1 MVDLVFGEKPL
12 QSHNGMPIMKM
23 TKEIFMDFGER
34 LKNLRIEKG
43 LTQEAVANALCV
55 TKQAV
60 SKWENGA
67 SFPDVAYLGAL
78 ADLMGVN
85 IDYLLTGNDNVKI
98 EKQIEIVEKEKI
110 VEVEKEVIKEK
121 PVETKKHYTKEE
133 ASSIAYRY
141 LMFRRGF
148 RMGAFFLIP
157 FFVIDTIAS
166 LIFTI
171 KYDIKALA
179 IATGVIG
186 IVGIIVIIP
195 CLIYSYKQY
204 KKEERYLRKKYG
216 DLFVWQVSQ
225 YKTFY

>member
-1 MVDLVFGEKPL
+1 M
-12 QSHNGMPIMKM
+12 N
-23 TKEIFMDFGER
+23 FGER
-34 LKNLRIEKG
+34 VKTLRIEKG
-43 LTQEAVANALCV
+43 LTQEDVANALCV

-98 EKQIEIVEKEKI
+98 EKQVEIVEKEKI
-110 VEVEKEVIKEK
+110 VEVEKEVIKEPPK
-121 PVETKKHYTKEE
+121 VKKHYSKEE

-148 RMGAFFLIP
+148 RMGTSFAIP
-157 FFVIDTIAS
+157 LFVIDTIAS

-171 KYDIKALA
+171 KYNIKALA

-204 KKEERYLRKKYG
+204 KKEERYLTKKYG
-216 DLFVWQVSQ
+216 ESFVRQVSE